1 MIKKLSVMLTA
12 IIFVLLFINGFT
24 VWGVVSLLI
33 SVVCL
38 AGIFFFGNRLSG
50 KIPYICFCV
59 SAAALIA
66 GLFFGTP
73 SAPAFDD
80 AAVLD
85 QEKIE
90 EYLGKHPVP
99 DPETTVKAETLID
112 EGKYDEA
119 KTALNEL
126 PYSTE
131 KTMLQGKIQLAQ
143 EDYYNAAIT
152 LSQIK
157 DKDEECYEMLL
168 RARLF
173 QNGGKVNSQICDTA
187 QDAAYDYP
195 FEPYF
200 MYMAGYTCYETDKYV
215 QAAYYLGKALD
226 MEPDNPYANYYYAL
240 NAYVLGNT
248 EQGSAFLDHAE
259 ECARAQGGFEE
270 IIESVS
276 EYRTLMEEG
285 KQ

>member
-1 MIKKLSVMLTA
+1 MIKKSAVLFTA
-12 IIFVLLFINGFT
+12 IISVLFLINGFT
-24 VWGVVSLLI
+24 VFGVVSLLV
-33 SVVCL
+33 SFASL
-38 AGIFFFGNRLSG
+38 AAIFLFGNRFPK
-50 KIPYICFCV
+50 KIPLLLLC
-59 SAAALIA
+59 AAATALIA
-66 GLFFGTP
+66 GAFFGTP
-73 SAPAFDD
+73 SVPAFDD

-90 EYLGKHPVP
+90 EYQEKHPVP
-99 DPETTVKAETLID
+99 DAETIEKVETLIG
-112 EGKYDEA
+112 EEKYDEA
-119 KTALNEL
+119 KTVLSKL
-126 PYSTE
+126 PYSDE
-131 KTMLQGKIQLAQ
+131 KNLLQGKIQLAQ
-143 EDYYNAAIT
+143 EDYYNAAGT
-152 LSQIK
+152 LAQIK
-157 DKDEECYEMLL
+157 EKDEECYEMLL
-168 RARLF
+168 KARLF

-240 NAYVLGNT
+240 NSYVLGNT
-248 EQGSAFLDHAE
+248 EQGLAFLDYAE
-259 ECARAQGGFEE
+259 ECAREQGGFEE
-270 IIESVS
+270 IIDSVP

>member
-1 MIKKLSVMLTA
+1 MIKKLSVMFTA
-12 IIFVLLFINGFT
+12 IIFVLLLINGFT
-24 VWGVVSLLI
+24 VLGVISLLL
-33 SVVCL
+33 SVTAL
-38 AGIFFFGNRLSG
+38 TGIILFGDKLSG
-50 KIPYICFCV
+50 RMPHICLCV
-59 SAAALIA
+59 AAAALIA
-66 GLFFGTP
+66 GAFFGTP
-73 SAPAFDD
+73 SVPAFDD

-90 EYLGKHPVP
+90 EYQEKHPVP
-99 DPETTVKAETLID
+99 DTEAIEKVETLIG
-112 EGKYDEA
+112 EEKYDEA
-119 KTALNEL
+119 KTALSKL
-126 PYSTE
+126 PYSSE
-131 KTMLQGKIQLAQ
+131 KTLLQGKIQLAQ
-143 EDYYNAAIT
+143 EDYYNAAGT
-152 LSQIK
+152 LAQIK
-157 DKDEECYEMLL
+157 EKDEECYEMLL

-173 QNGGKVNSQICDTA
+173 QYSGKVNSQICDTA

-240 NAYVLGNT
+240 NSYVLGNT
-248 EQGSAFLDHAE
+248 EQGLAFLDYAE
-259 ECARAQGGFEE
+259 ECAREQGGFEE
-270 IIESVS
+270 IIDSVS

>member
-1 MIKKLSVMLTA
+1 MIKKLSVIFTA
-12 IIFVLLFINGFT
+12 IIFVFLFVNGFT
-24 VWGVVSLLI
+24 VPGVVSLLI
-33 SVVCL
+33 STAALVGV
-38 AGIFFFGNRLSG
+38 IFFRNKISG
-50 KIPYICFCV
+50 KMPYICFCFA
-59 SAAALIA
+59 AAALVVA
-66 GLFFGTP
+66 ALFGTP
-73 SAPAFDD
+73 SAPVFDD

-90 EYLGKHPVP
+90 EYLEKHPEP
-99 DPETTVKAETLID
+99 DADIIAEAETLID
-112 EGKYDEA
+112 EEKYDEA
-119 KTALNEL
+119 KTALNKL
-126 PYSTE
+126 PYCIE
-131 KTMLQGKIQLAQ
+131 KNLLQGEILLAQ
-143 EDYYNAAIT
+143 EDYYNAAGT
-152 LSQIK
+152 LAQIK
-157 DKDEECYEMLL
+157 EKDEECYEMLL
-168 RARLF
+168 RASMF

-195 FEPYF
+195 FDPYF

-248 EQGSAFLDHAE
+248 EQGLAFLDYAE
-259 ECARAQGGFEE
+259 KCAREQGGFKE
-270 IIESVS
+270 IIDSVP